1 MVSLILLMDS
11 RESECGKQVERF
23 ASIRSQLCEGNKD
36 ALSFLERQEGPFT
49 LLPFSRKKLQSLN
62 ESAGLPIDGI
72 LNLSSR
78 FRFVHSL
85 PGLTSDTLPF
95 LRELLQTNGN
105 SNSNSNRSGSLPS
118 HFPVYSNSLQQTIH
132 FKSSFIFF
140 STVSISSSEIGSTFI
155 PNSLIR

>member
-95 LRELLQTNGN
+95 LRELLQTNM
-105 SNSNSNRSGSLPS
+105 
-118 HFPVYSNSLQQTIH
+118 Q
-132 FKSSFIFF
+132 
-140 STVSISSSEIGSTFI
+140 
-155 PNSLIR
+155 